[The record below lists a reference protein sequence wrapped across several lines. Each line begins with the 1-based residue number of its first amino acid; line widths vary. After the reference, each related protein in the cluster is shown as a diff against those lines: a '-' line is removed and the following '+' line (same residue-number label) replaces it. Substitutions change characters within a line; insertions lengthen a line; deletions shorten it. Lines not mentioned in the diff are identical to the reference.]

1 MPQIQLKFI
10 LPFAAFSET
19 IDLPLSSTISD
30 LKSLIWEYFQLPI
43 EKQLLRLRNKDLDI
57 RITDSFPLNFYDLDS
72 QALILVESLD
82 NFKERM
88 LFKGKRMPFT
98 RKRRLPDAYETLKIK
113 GFLTNLLNRLIEVY
127 I

>member
-10 LPFAAFSET
+10 LHFAAFSET

-72 QALILVESLD
+72 QALIVVESPD

-88 LFKGKRMPFT
+88 LFKCLLQEREDCLMCMRHQKSKAF
-98 RKRRLPDAYETLKIK
+98 LPIY
-113 GFLTNLLNRLIEVY
+113 
-127 I
+127 